1 MAWTNADGLRVLFA
15 SEEAADTPIGEYG
28 NFDPG
33 SVHLVQLEINPEV
46 LDTVGKN
53 VYTAVRFPGA
63 NGKTCFIEK
72 AEVHTEVGF
81 DSAGDV
87 FTLTI
92 GFDNVDGTVYDA
104 DGIDV
109 AIAQT
114 AMDTPGEDV
123 VCDGAKVKTRL
134 DNTQPLYLTTT
145 VGGAVPTA
153 GKGWVKVWYYLTNE

>member
-1 MAWTNADGLRVLFA
+1 MAWINDDGLRVMFA
-15 SEEAADTPIGEYG
+15 SEEADGTPVGEYG

-33 SVHLVQLEINPEV
+33 SVHLVQLEINPTV
-46 LDTVGKN
+46 LDAVDTKI
-53 VYTAVRFPGA
+53 YHAVRLPGA

-72 AEVHTEVGF
+72 AEVHIEEAF
-81 DSAGDV
+81 DSSGDA

-92 GFDNVDGTVYDA
+92 GLYNADDTAYDA

-114 AMDTPGEDV
+114 AIDGVGDIVT
-123 VCDGAKVKTRL
+123 CDGAKVKTRL
-134 DNTQPLYLTTT
+134 DNTQPLHLSTL

-153 GKGWVKVWYYLTNE
+153 GKGWVKVWYFLTNE

>member
-1 MAWTNADGLRVLFA
+1 MAWINDDGLRVRFA

-33 SVHLVQLEINPEV
+33 SIHLVQLEINPTV
-46 LDTVGKN
+46 LNAVATN
-53 VYTAVRFPGA
+53 TYTSVRFPGA
-63 NGKTCFIEK
+63 NDQTCFIAK
-72 AEVHTEVGF
+72 AEVHVEEAF
-81 DSAGDV
+81 DSAGDA

-92 GFDNVDGTVYDA
+92 GFSNVDGTVYDA

-114 AMDTPGEDV
+114 AMDAVGDV
-123 VCDGAKVKTRL
+123 VTCDGAKVKTRL
-134 DNTQPLYLTTT
+134 DNTQPLYLTTA

>member
-1 MAWTNADGLRVLFA
+1 MAWINDDGLRVRFA
-15 SEEAADTPIGEYG
+15 SEEAADTPVGEYG

-33 SVHLVQLEINPEV
+33 SVHLVQLEINPTV
-46 LDTVGKN
+46 LNAVGKQ
-53 VYTAVRFPGA
+53 VHTSVRFPGA

-72 AEVHTEVGF
+72 AEVHTEAGF
-81 DSAGDV
+81 DSATDT

-114 AMDTPGEDV
+114 AIDTAGEDV

-145 VGGAVPTA
+145 VGGEVPTA